1 MRMSS
6 LLIPSNGESAVASGA
21 VAQELRPPL
30 VRIRPPS
37 RWTSLGLG
45 EIIEFR
51 DLLGSLTIRDIKLRY
66 KQTLLGVAWVILQP
80 LLAAG
85 IFTFVFGLIA
95 KLPSDGVP
103 YFLFSF
109 AGMLG
114 WNLFGN
120 ILTRAGTCLVTN
132 ANLISKIFFPRLVLP
147 LSCIGSSLL
156 DFAVSCVMMALLM
169 VCYRVMPG
177 RAILLLPL
185 WLLVLSAA
193 GLGIG
198 LWATALSV
206 SYRDVQYV
214 LPVFVQCLLLSSPIP
229 YGASA
234 VPKKLLAFYYLNPL
248 SATLEA
254 CRWSLL
260 GTAPPPLKW
269 LIYSTA
275 VSFAML
281 IFALVAFKRMERKFA
296 DVI

>member
-1 MRMSS
+1 MSS
-6 LLIPSNGESAVASGA
+6 VLISSSDESAVSEEP
-21 VAQELRPPL
+21 VALNNRLPL

-37 RWTSLGLG
+37 RWTSLGIQ
-45 EIIEFR
+45 EIVEFR
-51 DLLGSLTIRDIKLRY
+51 DLLGSLTMRDIKLRY
-66 KQTLLGVAWVILQP
+66 KQTLLGVAWVVLQP

-114 WNLFGN
+114 WNLFSN
-120 ILTRAGTCLVTN
+120 ILTRAGACLVTN
-132 ANLISKIFFPRLVLP
+132 ANLISKVFFPRLVLP
-147 LSCIGSSLL
+147 FSCLGSSLV
-156 DFAVSCVMMALLM
+156 DFAVSAVMMGLLM
-169 VCYRVMPG
+169 LCYRVSPG

-185 WLLVLSAA
+185 WLLLLSAA
-193 GLGIG
+193 GLGVG
-198 LWATALSV
+198 LWTAALSV

-234 VPKKLLAFYYLNPL
+234 VPKKLLMFYYLNPL
-248 SATLEA
+248 SAPLEA
-254 CRWSLL
+254 CRWALL
-260 GTAPPPLKW
+260 GTAPPPMKW
-269 LIYSTA
+269 LIYSA
-275 VSFAML
+275 SLSLAML
-281 IFALVAFKRMERKFA
+281 IFSLVAFKRMERKFA